1 MNKVIPPLVFS
12 QNLIFKKVK
21 IYFASPYETTID
33 LIIHCWVETF
43 LITTLVWATSNVTA
57 SVLCDADTA
66 AKFVPFTETNP
77 VLVVV

>member
-33 LIIHCWVETF
+33 LIIHC
-43 LITTLVWATSNVTA
+43 
-57 SVLCDADTA
+57 
-66 AKFVPFTETNP
+66 
-77 VLVVV
+77 